1 MNKTAAFDLEY
12 LKQILDRKAGKR
24 PWERGCRQEERN
36 NYKDYK
42 TN

>member
-1 MNKTAAFDLEY
+1 MNKTTAFDLGY

-24 PWERGCRQEERN
+24 PWERGCRQERN
-36 NYKDYK
+36 NYKENK

>member
-1 MNKTAAFDLEY
+1 MNKTTAFDIEY

-36 NYKDYK
+36 NYKENK
-42 TN
+42 RN

>member
-1 MNKTAAFDLEY
+1 MNKTTAFDLEY

-24 PWERGCRQEERN
+24 PWERGCTQEERN
-36 NYKDYK
+36 NYKENK